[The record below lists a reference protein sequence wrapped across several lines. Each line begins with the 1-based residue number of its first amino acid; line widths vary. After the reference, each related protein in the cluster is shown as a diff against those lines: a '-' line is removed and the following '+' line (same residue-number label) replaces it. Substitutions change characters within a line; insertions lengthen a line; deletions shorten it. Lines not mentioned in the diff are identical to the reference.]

1 MNGCQKAGLYR
12 ANVATANR
20 RQITRLRFRGDAS
33 NSLSIF
39 CRTPV
44 DVGAAGCCLVSDRW
58 LPDLALTDM
67 STPETLCTD
76 SQNRVHCTL
85 GEHSVEAARF
95 SQLALSLLSS
105 TRYTTKE
112 TLETRTAKAYGATVS
127 AKLDDR

>member
-44 DVGAAGCCLVSDRW
+44 VVGAAGCCLVSDRW

-67 STPETLCTD
+67 STPETLCTAPKTECI
-76 SQNRVHCTL
+76 VHWAST
-85 GEHSVEAARF
+85 
-95 SQLALSLLSS
+95 QLRRRGSLNSLF
-105 TRYTTKE
+105 
-112 TLETRTAKAYGATVS
+112 LC
-127 AKLDDR
+127 